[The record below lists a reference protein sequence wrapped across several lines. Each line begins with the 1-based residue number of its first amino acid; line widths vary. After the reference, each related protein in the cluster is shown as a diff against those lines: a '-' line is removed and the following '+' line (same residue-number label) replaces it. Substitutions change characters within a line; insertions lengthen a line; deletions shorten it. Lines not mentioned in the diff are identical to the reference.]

1 MIDPSGYNQGK
12 KRSKMTV
19 DTSPPPEIPSPKPPM
34 FTINAQ
40 YVKDLSFENPNIP
53 GLVQLETEP
62 SIEVNIDVKGAKLDD
77 NLYEVVL
84 TLTCKGVSGDVAL
97 FVAELSYASLVS
109 LNNVPEEQI
118 QRLLVVDC
126 PTLMFPFARNIIA
139 EVTRD
144 GGYPPILMQIVDF
157 NAIFES
163 GMNDLTETGNCN

>member
-1 MIDPSGYNQGK
+1 
-12 KRSKMTV
+12 
-19 DTSPPPEIPSPKPPM
+19 M

-53 GLVQLETEP
+53 GLIQLETEP
-62 SIEVNIDVKGAKLDD
+62 SVEMNIDVKGTKLDD
-77 NLYEVVL
+77 SLYEVVL
-84 TLTCKGVSGDVAL
+84 TLTCKGKSGNVAL
-97 FVAELSYASLVS
+97 FVAELSYASLIS

-144 GGYPPILMQIVDF
+144 GGYPPILMQIIDF
-157 NAIFES
+157 NAIFENDV
-163 GMNDLTETGNCN
+163 NDLMET

>member
-1 MIDPSGYNQGK
+1 MIDRSRYNQGQ
-12 KRSKMTV
+12 KRSKMT
-19 DTSPPPEIPSPKPPM
+19 DYTSASPEALSSKSPM

-53 GLVQLETEP
+53 GLIQLETEP
-62 SIEVNIDVKGAKLDD
+62 SVEMNIDVTGTKLDD

-84 TLTCKGVSGDVAL
+84 TMTCKGNSGDLAL

-109 LNNVPEEQI
+109 LKSVPDEKI

-157 NAIFES
+157 NVIYENS
-163 GMNDLTETGNCN
+163 VKDLTKT

>member
-1 MIDPSGYNQGK
+1 MIDRTRYNQGQ
-12 KRSKMTV
+12 KRFKMTD
-19 DTSPPPEIPSPKPPM
+19 DTSTPSETPTSQSAM

-53 GLVQLETEP
+53 GLIQLETEP
-62 SIEVNIDVKGAKLDD
+62 SVDMNIDVKGTKLDGD
-77 NLYEVVL
+77 LYEVTL
-84 TLTCKGVSGDVAL
+84 TLTCKGNSGDVAL

-109 LNNVPEEQI
+109 LNNVPDEQI

-144 GGYPPILMQIVDF
+144 GGYPPILMQVVDF
-157 NAIFES
+157 SAIFENGVNS
-163 GMNDLTETGNCN
+163 LTEI

>member
-1 MIDPSGYNQGK
+1 MIDRSRYNQGQ
-12 KRSKMTV
+12 KRSKMTD
-19 DTSPPPEIPSPKPPM
+19 DTSASSEALSSKSPM

-53 GLVQLETEP
+53 GLIQLETEP
-62 SIEVNIDVKGAKLDD
+62 SVEMNIDVKGTKLDN

-84 TLTCKGVSGDVAL
+84 TMTCKGTSGDVAL

-109 LNNVPEEQI
+109 LKSVPDEKL

-144 GGYPPILMQIVDF
+144 GGYPPILMQVVDF
-157 NAIFES
+157 NVIYEN
-163 GMNDLTETGNCN
+163 GVNDLTEI

>member
-1 MIDPSGYNQGK
+1 MIDRSRYNQGQ
-12 KRSKMTV
+12 KRSKMTD
-19 DTSPPPEIPSPKPPM
+19 DTSASPEALSSKSPM

-53 GLVQLETEP
+53 GLMQLETEP
-62 SIEVNIDVKGAKLDD
+62 SVEMNIDVKGTKLND

-84 TLTCKGVSGDVAL
+84 TMTCKGNSGDIAL

-109 LNNVPEEQI
+109 LNSVPDEQI

-126 PTLMFPFARNIIA
+126 PTLMFPFARTIIA

-157 NAIFES
+157 NAIYEN
-163 GMNDLTETGNCN
+163 GVNDLTEI